1 MNLLNGLNERQLEA
15 VTTTEGPV
23 MVMAGAGSGKT
34 KVLTTRIAYL
44 ISELGIPSTNI
55 LAVTFTNKAANE
67 MKQRIEGMLSIETK
81 YMWVSTFHSFCC
93 RLLRL
98 EIKAL
103 PPYTSSFQILDE
115 EDSLK
120 VVKDIMK
127 QAELDEFKPKEIRS
141 LISKSKNFTD
151 FRIDDPRLN
160 NIFTIVLEKYEE
172 FMKENNALDFD
183 DLIIKTILLF
193 QKNPSIL
200 QKYQNKFQY
209 ILVDEFQD
217 TNTLQYNLIFMLS
230 ARYHNIF
237 VVGDDFQSIYSFRGA
252 KIENINRFRRD
263 FLETK
268 LILLEENYRS
278 TKEILSLA
286 NCIIEHNPNQIKKVM
301 FSKNKEGQM
310 PFYYNA
316 DSSYDEVMFVID
328 KIKELVACGACYS
341 DFAILYRSNYISRN
355 FEDMLV
361 RYQIPYKIYG
371 GLSFFARKEIKDII
385 AYLRVIVY
393 KNDDISFR
401 RIINE
406 PKRKIGPKM
415 LENLTNIANE
425 NNLSLFDS
433 IEKYEGKGIA
443 LDALK
448 NFKSVINDIKAQLD
462 NVKLKDLVDIIL
474 ENTGYEA
481 ELKKDEDSYEDRIGN
496 IKELKSVLKEAD
508 EFYEGTNLEK
518 LELMLSDLALRTD
531 NENDDVDKV
540 DCVRLSTYHQVKG
553 LEFTNVFMVAMEE
566 GIFPSMNCTLPSEI
580 EEERRICYVGITRA
594 KEKLYLTSASSR
606 FLFGQQSYMK
616 PSRFISEMN
625 KELFKNISKGYRK
638 YDTSTIKKS
647 TLKVMDK
654 PAEKITK
661 TQYEVG
667 DKVNHKA
674 FGDGMVV
681 SVDGD
686 LITVAFKV
694 PYGIKKLNGTHPA
707 IRKL

>member
-120 VVKDIMK
+120 IVKDIMK
-127 QAELDEFKPKEIRS
+127 QAELDEFKPKEIRG

-328 KIKELVACGACYS
+328 KIKELVACGASYS

-393 KNDDISFR
+393 KDDDISFR

-433 IEKYEGKGIA
+433 IEKYYGKGIA
-443 LDALK
+443 VDALN
-448 NFKSVINDIKAQLD
+448 NFKSVINDIKAQLE

-625 KELFKNISKGYRK
+625 KELFKNISKGYHK

-654 PAEKITK
+654 PTKKITK

-681 SVDGD
+681 SVEGD

>member
-1 MNLLNGLNERQLEA
+1 
-15 VTTTEGPV
+15 
-23 MVMAGAGSGKT
+23 
-34 KVLTTRIAYL
+34 
-44 ISELGIPSTNI
+44 
-55 LAVTFTNKAANE
+55 
-67 MKQRIEGMLSIETK
+67 
-81 YMWVSTFHSFCC
+81 
-93 RLLRL
+93 
-98 EIKAL
+98 
-103 PPYTSSFQILDE
+103 
-115 EDSLK
+115 
-120 VVKDIMK
+120 
-127 QAELDEFKPKEIRS
+127 
-141 LISKSKNFTD
+141 
-151 FRIDDPRLN
+151 
-160 NIFTIVLEKYEE
+160 
-172 FMKENNALDFD
+172 
-183 DLIIKTILLF
+183 
-193 QKNPSIL
+193 
-200 QKYQNKFQY
+200 
-209 ILVDEFQD
+209 
-217 TNTLQYNLIFMLS
+217 
-230 ARYHNIF
+230 
-237 VVGDDFQSIYSFRGA
+237 
-252 KIENINRFRRD
+252 
-263 FLETK
+263 
-268 LILLEENYRS
+268 
-278 TKEILSLA
+278 
-286 NCIIEHNPNQIKKVM
+286 
-301 FSKNKEGQM
+301 
-310 PFYYNA
+310 
-316 DSSYDEVMFVID
+316 
-328 KIKELVACGACYS
+328 
-341 DFAILYRSNYISRN
+341 
-355 FEDMLV
+355 
-361 RYQIPYKIYG
+361 
-371 GLSFFARKEIKDII
+371 
-385 AYLRVIVY
+385 
-393 KNDDISFR
+393 
-401 RIINE
+401 
-406 PKRKIGPKM
+406 M

-433 IEKYEGKGIA
+433 IEKYYGKGIA
-443 LDALK
+443 VDALN
-448 NFKSVINDIKAQLD
+448 NFKSVINDIKAQLE

-625 KELFKNISKGYRK
+625 KELFKNISKGYHK

-654 PAEKITK
+654 PTKKITK

-681 SVDGD
+681 SVEGD

>member
-44 ISELGIPSTNI
+44 ISKLGIPSTNI

-361 RYQIPYKIYG
+361 RYQVPYKIYG
-371 GLSFFARKEIKDII
+371 GLSFFARKEIKDIV

-393 KNDDISFR
+393 KDDDISFR

-425 NNLSLFDS
+425 NNISLFDS
-433 IEKYEGKGIA
+433 IEKYYGKGIA
-443 LDALK
+443 VDALN

-606 FLFGQQSYMK
+606 FLFGQQAYMK

-625 KELFKNISKGYRK
+625 KELFKNISKGYHK

-654 PAEKITK
+654 PTEKITK

-681 SVDGD
+681 SVEGD

>member
-15 VTTTEGPV
+15 ITTTEGPV

-127 QAELDEFKPKEIRS
+127 QAELDEFKPKEIRG

-328 KIKELVACGACYS
+328 KIKELVACGASYS

-393 KNDDISFR
+393 KDDDISFR

-433 IEKYEGKGIA
+433 IEKYYGKGIA
-443 LDALK
+443 VDALN
-448 NFKSVINDIKAQLD
+448 NFKSVINDIKAQLE

-606 FLFGQQSYMK
+606 FLFGQQAYMK

-625 KELFKNISKGYRK
+625 KELFKNISKGYHK

-654 PAEKITK
+654 PTEKITK

-681 SVDGD
+681 SVEGD